1 MGCANSKPL
10 QMSVATLKTQPT
22 PRALARVFAPMSDVK
37 TRPDTAEEAANVAA
51 LKEEFAL

>member
-1 MGCANSKPL
+1 
-10 QMSVATLKTQPT
+10 MSVAAVKTKPT
-22 PRALARVFAPMSDVK
+22 PYALARVFAPISDVK